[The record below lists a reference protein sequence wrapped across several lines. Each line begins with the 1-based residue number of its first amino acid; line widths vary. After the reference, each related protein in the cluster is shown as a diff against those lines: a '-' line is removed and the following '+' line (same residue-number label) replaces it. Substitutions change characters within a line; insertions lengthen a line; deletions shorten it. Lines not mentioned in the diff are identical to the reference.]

1 MEKCKMKG
9 TRAVQE
15 RKIALVVD
23 DDEDFLFQQKALL
36 ERLGF
41 DVVTAGGREEATA
54 KLAEV
59 QPALAVVDLM
69 MEEKDGGFVLAR
81 HIKRVRPGTF
91 VILVTAVTAETG
103 LEFAVDAAEQRRWIQ
118 ADALLAKPVRF
129 EQLKREIE
137 RMPA

>member
-1 MEKCKMKG
+1 MRKEQ
-9 TRAVQE
+9 TVQE
-15 RKIALVVD
+15 PRTALVVD
-23 DDEDFLFQQKALL
+23 DDEDFLFQQKAAL

-41 DVVTAGGREEATA
+41 KVVTAGGREEAAA
-54 KLAEV
+54 KLAEL

-81 HIKRVRPGTF
+81 HIKRCCPGTF

-103 LEFAVDAAEQRRWIQ
+103 LEFAVDAVEQRRWIQ

-129 EQLKREIE
+129 EQLQREIE
-137 RMPA
+137 RMTA